1 MGVMLVGSVGC
12 WLGPITVICA
22 DGALPFPASVEVA
35 ALVTLSCAPAV
46 VPATFIA
53 KVQEA
58 PAARLAPERLMLF
71 EPAAAVMVP
80 PPQPPVSPF
89 GVDTVSPAGR
99 VSVEP
104 IPLNEVA
111 ALGFDRLKVSVVLP
125 FNATLAVPNA
135 FEMVGGNFAGGGGGE
150 P

>member
-22 DGALPFPASVEVA
+22 DAALPFPASVEVT

-80 PPQPPVSPF
+80 PPQLPVNPF

-99 VSVEP
+99 VSVKP

-111 ALGFDRLKVSVVLP
+111 ALGFDSS
-125 FNATLAVPNA
+125 
-135 FEMVGGNFAGGGGGE
+135 
-150 P
+150 